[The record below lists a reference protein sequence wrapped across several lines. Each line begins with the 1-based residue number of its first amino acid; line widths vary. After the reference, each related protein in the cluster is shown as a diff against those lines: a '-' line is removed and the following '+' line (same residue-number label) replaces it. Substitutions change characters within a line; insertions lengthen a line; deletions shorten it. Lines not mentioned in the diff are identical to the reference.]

1 MKYHRQ
7 KKRNPLIVGGL
18 GLLLCLSPA
27 ARAQVLDSGS
37 ILNQVESVTGEA
49 ERVTQDLE
57 SNAADAVRETQEA
70 VNTGELTDAV
80 NAGELIDTV
89 NVDELTDAL
98 DVDELTD
105 AVNAGELIN
114 AVESTLDPLTGLPE
128 RLPIVNAGGATVFV
142 DVEVENGWRAVERQ
156 WLVML
161 EPGELA
167 VLRQLD
173 IEILEQTD
181 FGGLG
186 LSLLRFRVP
195 KEIDSR
201 DALRRLLPAALVD
214 RFDRN
219 HIYNPQIYNP
229 QKADGKTVSQEASEG
244 ASSSICGQSLNIG
257 MVDTAIQLDHPAF
270 GHSRIREKSFLEQ
283 DIDQPDAHGTA
294 VAGLFVGAIEQ
305 MPPRLPG
312 ATLYN
317 ASVFYSRNQYAQ
329 GATMMHLV
337 EALNWLMSKDVEVIN
352 MSLSGP
358 DNRILAAAVDQVIG
372 RGKAIVAAAGN
383 AGPAAPPLY
392 PAAYPG
398 VISATAVD
406 SEQRIY
412 RWANRGEHVDFAAFG
427 VSVVTARSGSEFGR
441 ESGTS
446 MAAPVVSAFVA
457 CELADNP
464 GGADEV
470 IDRLA
475 NRALDLGEP
484 GRDPVFGYGLLQ

>member
-1 MKYHRQ
+1 
-7 KKRNPLIVGGL
+7 
-18 GLLLCLSPA
+18 
-27 ARAQVLDSGS
+27 
-37 ILNQVESVTGEA
+37 
-49 ERVTQDLE
+49 
-57 SNAADAVRETQEA
+57 
-70 VNTGELTDAV
+70 
-80 NAGELIDTV
+80 
-89 NVDELTDAL
+89 
-98 DVDELTD
+98 
-105 AVNAGELIN
+105 
-114 AVESTLDPLTGLPE
+114 
-128 RLPIVNAGGATVFV
+128 
-142 DVEVENGWRAVERQ
+142 
-156 WLVML
+156 ML

-167 VLRQLD
+167 LLRQLD
-173 IEILEQTD
+173 IEIIEQTD
-181 FGGLG
+181 FDGLD

-195 KEIDSR
+195 DDLNSR
-201 DALRRLLPAALVD
+201 DALRRLLPASLVD

-219 HIYNPQIYNP
+219 HIYNPQ
-229 QKADGKTVSQEASEG
+229 AGGDTVSREAAQA
-244 ASSSICGQSLNIG
+244 ASRAICGQPLNVG

-270 GHSRIREKSFLEQ
+270 RDSRIREKNFLEQ

-305 MPPRLPG
+305 MSPRLPG

-317 ASVFYSRNQYAQ
+317 ASVFYSRNEYAQ

-337 EALNWLMSKDVEVIN
+337 EALNWLMSKDINVIN

-358 DNRILAAAVDQVIG
+358 DNRVLAAAVDRVIG
-372 RGKAIVAAAGN
+372 RGKAVVAAAGN

-412 RWANRGEHVDFAAFG
+412 RWANRGDHVDFAAFG
-427 VSVVTARSGSEFGR
+427 VSVVTARSGSGFGR

-457 CELADNP
+457 CELVNNP
-464 GGADEV
+464 GGTGEV

-475 NRALDLGEP
+475 KRALDLGEP
-484 GRDPVFGYGLLQ
+484 GRDSVFGYGLLR

>member
-1 MKYHRQ
+1 MKYRMQ
-7 KKRNPLIVGGL
+7 KKRTGRRPHRPLSVGGLGL

-27 ARAQVLDSGS
+27 AWAQVLDSGS
-37 ILNQVESVTGEA
+37 ILNQVESVTGEP
-49 ERVTQDLE
+49 ERVTRDLE
-57 SNAADAVRETQEA
+57 SSAADAVRETQEA
-70 VNTGELTDAV
+70 VNAGELTDA
-80 NAGELIDTV
+80 V
-89 NVDELTDAL
+89 NVDELTDA
-98 DVDELTD
+98 VNIDELTD
-105 AVNAGELIN
+105 AVNAGELTD
-114 AVESTLDPLTGLPE
+114 AVESPLTDLPE

-142 DVEVENGWRAVERQ
+142 DVEVENGWRAVDRQ

-161 EPGELA
+161 KPGELA

-219 HIYNPQIYNP
+219 HIYNPQ
-229 QKADGKTVSQEASEG
+229 KADGETVSQEAVQG

-270 GHSRIREKSFLEQ
+270 GHSRIREKGFLEQ

-337 EALNWLMSKDVEVIN
+337 EGLNWLMSKEVSVIN

-358 DNRILAAAVDQVIG
+358 DNRILAAAVDQVTG

-406 SEQRIY
+406 GEQRIY
-412 RWANRGEHVDFAAFG
+412 RWANRGDYVDFAAPG
-427 VSVVTARSGSEFGR
+427 VSVVTARSGGEFGR

-446 MAAPVVSAFVA
+446 MAAPIVSAFVA
-457 CELADNP
+457 CELAGNP
-464 GGADEV
+464 GGAKEV

-484 GRDPVFGYGLLQ
+484 GRDPVFGYGLLR